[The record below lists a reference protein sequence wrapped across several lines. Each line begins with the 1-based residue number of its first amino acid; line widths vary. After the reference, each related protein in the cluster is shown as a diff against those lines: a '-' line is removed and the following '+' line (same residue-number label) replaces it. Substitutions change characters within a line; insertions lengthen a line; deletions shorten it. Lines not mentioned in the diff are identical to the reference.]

1 MENQAFARASD
12 HSARESVSSG
22 FDDAHIMHQECVVQW
37 LQEND
42 RCPVCNQLMTE
53 SITSDE
59 VRQMLTTSAS
69 PGLQLIHKLINKD
82 FQSEL
87 LVEG

>member
-1 MENQAFARASD
+1 M
-12 HSARESVSSG
+12 
-22 FDDAHIMHQECVVQW
+22 QW

-53 SITSDE
+53 DITSDE
-59 VRQMLTTSAS
+59 VRQLLTTSPS

-82 FQSEL
+82 VQSEL
-87 LVEG
+87 LVENYQGVLARQDGSANAGGTTRLEVA